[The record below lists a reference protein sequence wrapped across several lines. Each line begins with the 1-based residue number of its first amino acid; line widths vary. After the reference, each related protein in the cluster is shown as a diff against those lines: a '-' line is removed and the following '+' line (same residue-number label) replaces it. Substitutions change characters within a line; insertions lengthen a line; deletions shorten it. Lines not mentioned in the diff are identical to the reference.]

1 MGETGRLE
9 VMIARCSDFGLN
21 HFRKFSTI
29 VHCQLM
35 LFPGK
40 TLFVNVILG
49 GNTQKSYYLD
59 RVPKGSAKSPK

>member
-1 MGETGRLE
+1 
-9 VMIARCSDFGLN
+9 
-21 HFRKFSTI
+21 
-29 VHCQLM
+29 M

-49 GNTQKSYYLD
+49 GNTHYYLD